1 MGENTLQ
8 PPSSNIPPYS
18 LAPKSSSEAYNVSV
32 HASVSTKLAA
42 KAQAPSSSPLI
53 YPPPPATLLP
63 MSAKGI
69 LQMSKP
75 LSKKRSGS
83 MVLDTQAH
91 KTRRTLAASQRVKDA
106 SQVSAELESIARITK
121 GRELMNQH
129 KRETRF
135 SLQKDL

>member
-1 MGENTLQ
+1 MGENILQ
-8 PPSSNIPPYS
+8 PPSNVPPCS
-18 LAPKSSSEAYNVSV
+18 LALKPSSEAYDISV
-32 HASVSTKLAA
+32 HASVSTKLAV
-42 KAQAPSSSPLI
+42 KAQALSSGPPI

-83 MVLDTQAH
+83 LVLDTQAH
-91 KTRRTLAASQRVKDA
+91 KTRRTRAASQRVKDA
-106 SQVSAELESIARITK
+106 SQVSAELGSIAQIAK